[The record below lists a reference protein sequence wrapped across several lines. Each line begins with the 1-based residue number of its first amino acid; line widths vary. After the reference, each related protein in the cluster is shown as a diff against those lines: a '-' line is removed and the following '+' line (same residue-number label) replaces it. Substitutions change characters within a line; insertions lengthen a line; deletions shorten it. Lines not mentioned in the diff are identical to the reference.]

1 MLISYLPSFLEFICF
16 YFTTKTFQ
24 KASYKPQKND
34 ILFCFIIT
42 SLIGTIPDSYSVLL
56 FILGQLL
63 LLVYTIISLK
73 KSKING
79 IILYILSLGTVAI
92 IQLSLSIIFTLFH
105 ISMTSSFMN
114 IVGNVLTLL
123 GLFLLLF
130 FTKLKELYQTII
142 QSAKPFRLIFINTI
156 LFFLCTIII
165 WKLFPRARFYTYGG
179 ITFILLILI
188 ATNACILYYDQKMQ
202 SQKQELDTYKKNLPI
217 YEALITEIRASQHA
231 YTNRLQ
237 TIQNMT
243 HLYSD
248 YDSLCEA
255 ICDHTTEYRKPL
267 QAYPLLQINMPLLA
281 AALYHQYCVAQQ
293 RQIEMHFNITT
304 TKLQSKFG
312 EPKIADWI
320 CILTEN
326 AIEACN
332 PGDSI
337 YVDLSSEQ
345 GEIHFE
351 IRNPVPKH
359 FSIKEIQNLFTKYYT
374 TKSTDIKKDDTPR
387 GLGLYSLMH
396 DLKRTTGWVGAECVA
411 YNGGFWMVFRLNL

>member
-1 MLISYLPSFLEFICF
+1 
-16 YFTTKTFQ
+16 
-24 KASYKPQKND
+24 
-34 ILFCFIIT
+34 
-42 SLIGTIPDSYSVLL
+42 
-56 FILGQLL
+56 
-63 LLVYTIISLK
+63 
-73 KSKING
+73 
-79 IILYILSLGTVAI
+79 
-92 IQLSLSIIFTLFH
+92 
-105 ISMTSSFMN
+105 
-114 IVGNVLTLL
+114 
-123 GLFLLLF
+123 
-130 FTKLKELYQTII
+130 
-142 QSAKPFRLIFINTI
+142 
-156 LFFLCTIII
+156 
-165 WKLFPRARFYTYGG
+165 
-179 ITFILLILI
+179 
-188 ATNACILYYDQKMQ
+188 
-202 SQKQELDTYKKNLPI
+202 
-217 YEALITEIRASQHA
+217 
-231 YTNRLQ
+231 
-237 TIQNMT
+237 MT

-293 RQIEMHFNITT
+293 RQIEMQFNITT